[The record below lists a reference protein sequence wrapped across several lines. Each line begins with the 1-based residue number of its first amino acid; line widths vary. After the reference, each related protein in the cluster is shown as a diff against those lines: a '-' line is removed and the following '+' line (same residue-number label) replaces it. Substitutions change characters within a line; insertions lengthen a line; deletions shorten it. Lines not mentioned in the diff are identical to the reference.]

1 MFFLLKKAERTH
13 SVCKKMK
20 TVSIKE
26 NSDFKRLYY
35 RGSSCVKKRLVLYY
49 RKNRFSYNRLGI
61 TVSPKV
67 GNAVKR
73 NRIRRLLKENYRL
86 LKGIS
91 AGYDIVIVAR
101 KGAAFANYDEIGKDL
116 KGALYDSG
124 LLKRDELD

>member
-1 MFFLLKKAERTH
+1 
-13 SVCKKMK
+13 MK

-35 RGSSCVKKRLVLYY
+35 RGHSQVKKRLVLYY

-61 TVSPKV
+61 TVSTKV
-67 GNAVKR
+67 GNAVIR
-73 NRIRRLLKENYRL
+73 NRIRRLLKENYRI

-91 AGYDIVIVAR
+91 TGYDIVIVAR
-101 KGAAFANYDEIGKDL
+101 KIAAFANYDEIGKDL